1 VFDLLM
7 TGVFFMGGL
16 FGVVSKSNCV
26 TDLYFGTDYHSHL
39 GTSRGGMAVWTG
51 NGFSRSIHNIENV
64 QFRSKFEMDLTAMS
78 GNMGI
83 GCISDNEPQPLTVRS
98 HLGHYAITTVG
109 RINNLSELVDIILNN
124 NFMHFLEM
132 SKGEINP
139 TEAVSALIDHEE
151 SFKAGILKAQEM
163 IDGSCTMLILAK
175 EGIYAAR
182 DRYGRTPLVIGEK
195 EGAYSVSF
203 ESCAFVNLGYQ
214 PKYELGP
221 GEIVLITP
229 HGIESISPPRKDMK
243 ICAFLWVYYGYPS
256 SAYEGMNVEIMRN
269 RNGAIMARNDKADVD
284 LVAGVPD
291 SGVAHAIGYSNESRI
306 PFARPF
312 IKYTPT
318 WSRSFMP
325 QTQEMRN
332 LVARMKLMP
341 ITDLIENK
349 RLLFCDDSIVRGTQM
364 RETVEFLY
372 NCKAK
377 EVHIRSACPPI
388 VFGCKYLNFS
398 RSRTELDLVTRRVI
412 KELEG
417 NASVALDEYSDP
429 KTERYHCMVDCIG
442 KRLNFTSL
450 KYQSLPDMLDAISL
464 PHNKICTYCW
474 NGKE

>member
-1 VFDLLM
+1 
-7 TGVFFMGGL
+7 MGGL
-16 FGVVSKSNCV
+16 FGVVSKNSCV

-64 QFRSKFEMDLTAMS
+64 QFRSKFEVDLSSMK

-83 GCISDNEPQPLTVRS
+83 GCISDDEPQPLTVRS
-98 HLGHYAITTVG
+98 RLGHYAITTVG
-109 RINNLSELVDIILNN
+109 RINNLKALVDITLNN
-124 NFMHFLEM
+124 NFMHYLEM

-163 IDGSCTMLILAK
+163 IEGSCTMLILTK

-182 DRYGRTPLVIGEK
+182 DRFGRTPLMIGEK
-195 EGAYSVSF
+195 EGTYSVSF
-203 ESCAFVNLGYQ
+203 ESCAFANLGYQ
-214 PKYELGP
+214 MKYELGP
-221 GEIVLITP
+221 GEIVLIRP
-229 HGIESISPPRKDMK
+229 DGIESISPPRKDMK
-243 ICAFLWVYYGYPS
+243 ICAFLWVYFGYPS
-256 SAYEGMNVEIMRN
+256 SCYEGMNVEIMRN
-269 RNGAIMARNDKADVD
+269 RNGALMARNDDAKVD
-284 LVAGVPD
+284 MVAGVPD
-291 SGVAHAIGYSNESRI
+291 SGVAHALGYSNESRI
-306 PFARPF
+306 PYGRPF
-312 IKYTPT
+312 IKYNPT
-318 WSRSFMP
+318 WSSSFMP
-325 QTQEMRN
+325 QTQEMRAM
-332 LVARMKLMP
+332 VARMKLMP
-341 ITDLIENK
+341 IIDLIHDK

-364 RETVEFLY
+364 SDTVELVY

-398 RSRTELDLVTRRVI
+398 RSRTEMDLITRQTI
-412 KELEG
+412 KKLEG

-429 KTERYHCMVDCIG
+429 KTDRYQCMVDCIS

-450 KYQSLPDMLDAISL
+450 KYQSLSDMLDAIGL
-464 PHNKICTYCW
+464 PHENMCTYCW